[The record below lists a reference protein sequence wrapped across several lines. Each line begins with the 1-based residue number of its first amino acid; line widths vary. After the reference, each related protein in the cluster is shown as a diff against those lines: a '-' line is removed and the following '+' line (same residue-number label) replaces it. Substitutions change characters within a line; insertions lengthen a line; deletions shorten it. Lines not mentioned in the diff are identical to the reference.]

1 MTPVEFFL
9 QQSYVGLTIGAYY
22 ALIALGYTMVYG
34 IIELINFA
42 HGDLFA
48 FGFLVSLTLFGVFG
62 LQAPLEPMQAI
73 LFLPLIFLITVLSAG
88 SLNLLIDRV
97 AYRPLRNAPRLAPL
111 ITAVGVSFMLENI
124 FAIWYTPGQ
133 INYPAFLPSV
143 NVLQD
148 WFGLA
153 TTLRIRSID
162 LLPIAVPVPL
172 MIGLTIFV
180 ARTKIGKAMRAAAQD
195 RDAARMVGIDV
206 ERVIML
212 TFFIGGA
219 LAGAAGM
226 VVGLFLNTGRYLM
239 GFEAGLFAFTAAV
252 LGGIGNIR
260 GALVGGFVIGMIRVY
275 SDTYLAAEWTRS
287 VIFAVLILVLV
298 FFPSGLVGSTTTVE
312 KA

>member
-1 MTPVEFFL
+1 MTPLEFFF
-9 QQSYVGLTIGAYY
+9 QQTFVGITIGAYT

-48 FGFLVSLTLFGVFG
+48 FGFLLSLTLFAAFG
-62 LQAPLEPMQAI
+62 LPLPLGPTQAI
-73 LFLPLIFLITVLSAG
+73 IFVPLILLITMVASGA
-88 SLNLLIDRV
+88 LNVIIDRI

-111 ITAVGVSFMLENI
+111 ITAVGMSFMLENI
-124 FAIWYTPGQ
+124 FAIWKGSGQ
-133 INYPAFLPSV
+133 INYPSYLASQ
-143 NVLQD
+143 NVMRD
-148 WFGLA
+148 WLGID
-153 TTLRIRSID
+153 TTVFIRSID
-162 LLPIAVPVPL
+162 LLPILVPIPL

-180 ARTKIGKAMRAAAQD
+180 ARTRVGKAMRAAAQD

-206 ERVIML
+206 ERVIIM

-239 GFEAGLFAFTAAV
+239 GFEAGLFAFTSAV

-260 GALVGGFVIGMIRVY
+260 GAVFGGFVIGMIRVY
-275 SDTYLAAEWTRS
+275 SDSYLTPEWTRS

-298 FFPSGLVGSTTTVE
+298 FFPSGLLGSTSGVE

>member
-1 MTPVEFFL
+1 MSPLEFFL
-9 QQSYVGLTIGAYY
+9 QQSYIGLTIGAYY

-48 FGFLVSLTLFGVFG
+48 FGFLISLTLFGLFG
-62 LQAPLEPMQAI
+62 LQAPLEPMQIIIFAPII
-73 LFLPLIFLITVLSAG
+73 LLLTMVLAG
-88 SLNLLIDRV
+88 LLNMGINRI

-124 FAIWYTPGQ
+124 FALWYTPGQ
-133 INYPAFLPSV
+133 INYPAFIPSV
-143 NVLQD
+143 NILRD
-148 WFGLA
+148 WFHVD
-153 TTLRIRSID
+153 TTIFIRSID
-162 LLPIAVPVPL
+162 LLPVVVPIPL
-172 MIGLTIFV
+172 MIALTVFV
-180 ARTKIGKAMRAAAQD
+180 ARTRIGKAMRATAQD
-195 RDAARMVGIDV
+195 RDAARMMGIDV
-206 ERVIML
+206 ERTIAL

-226 VVGLFLNTGRYLM
+226 IVGLFLNTGRYLM

-260 GALVGGFVIGMIRVY
+260 GALLGGFAIGMIRVY
-275 SDTYLAAEWTRS
+275 SDTYLAPEWTRS
-287 VIFAVLILVLV
+287 VIFIMLILVLV
-298 FFPSGLVGSTTTVE
+298 FFPSGLLGSTTSIE

>member
-1 MTPVEFFL
+1 MTPGEFFL
-9 QQSYVGLTIGAYY
+9 QQTFIGITIGAYY

-48 FGFLVSLTLFGVFG
+48 FGFLISLTLFGLFG
-62 LQAPLEPMQAI
+62 LEAPLVPSQA
-73 LFLPLIFLITVLSAG
+73 LVFVPLILLLTMLLSG
-88 SLNLLIDRV
+88 LLNVLIDRI
-97 AYRPLRNAPRLAPL
+97 AYRPLRRAPRLAPL

-133 INYPAFLPSV
+133 IFYPSFLPSA
-143 NVLQD
+143 NVLRD
-148 WFGLA
+148 WLQLDTSIF
-153 TTLRIRSID
+153 IRSID
-162 LLPIAVPVPL
+162 LLPILVPVPL
-172 MIGLTIFV
+172 MAALTVFV
-180 ARTKIGKAMRAAAQD
+180 ARTRVGKAMRAAAQD
-195 RDAARMVGIDV
+195 REAASMVGINV

-212 TFFIGGA
+212 TFFIGGS

-260 GALVGGFVIGMIRVY
+260 GALVGGFVIGMVRVY
-275 SDTYLAAEWTRS
+275 SDSYLAPEWTRS

-298 FFPSGLVGSTTTVE
+298 FFPSGLLGSVTTVE
-312 KA
+312 KV

>member
-1 MTPVEFFL
+1 MTPGEFFL
-9 QQSYVGLTIGAYY
+9 QQTFIGITIGAYY

-42 HGDLFA
+42 HGDLFG
-48 FGFLVSLTLFGVFG
+48 FGFLISLTLFGLLG
-62 LQAPLEPMQAI
+62 LEAPLVPSQALI
-73 LFLPLIFLITVLSAG
+73 FVPLILLVTMLLSG
-88 SLNLLIDRV
+88 LLNVVIDRV
-97 AYRPLRNAPRLAPL
+97 AYRPLRRAPRLAPL

-133 INYPAFLPSV
+133 IFYPSFLSSV
-143 NVLQD
+143 NVLKD
-148 WFGLA
+148 WLHIN
-153 TTLRIRSID
+153 TSVYIRSID
-162 LLPIAVPVPL
+162 LLPILVPVPL
-172 MIGLTIFV
+172 MVALTVFV
-180 ARTKIGKAMRAAAQD
+180 ARTRVGKAMRAAAQD
-195 RDAARMVGIDV
+195 REAASMVGINV

-212 TFFIGGA
+212 TFFIGGS

-260 GALVGGFVIGMIRVY
+260 GALMGGFVIGMVKAY
-275 SDTYLAAEWTRS
+275 SDSYLAPEWTRS

-298 FFPSGLVGSTTTVE
+298 FFPSGLLGSTTTVE
-312 KA
+312 KV

>member
-1 MTPVEFFL
+1 MTPFEFFL
-9 QQSYVGLTIGAYY
+9 QQTFVGLTIGAYT

-48 FGFLVSLTLFGVFG
+48 FGFLISLTMFTAFG
-62 LQAPLEPMQAI
+62 LEAPLSASQAI
-73 LFLPLIFLITVLSAG
+73 IFTPIIFVATMLLSG
-88 SLNLLIDRV
+88 LLNVAVDRI

-111 ITAVGVSFMLENI
+111 ITAVGMSFALENI
-124 FAIWYTPGQ
+124 FALWYTPAQ
-133 INYPAFLPSV
+133 INYPIFLPPV
-143 NVLQD
+143 DIVQE
-148 WFGLA
+148 WFGLETA
-153 TTLRIRSID
+153 VRIRSID
-162 LLPIAVPVPL
+162 LLPIVVPVPL
-172 MIGLTIFV
+172 MIGLAAFV
-180 ARTKIGKAMRAAAQD
+180 ARTKIGKATRAAAQD
-195 RDAARMVGIDV
+195 RDAARMMGIDV

-239 GFEAGLFAFTAAV
+239 GFEAGLFAFTSAV
-252 LGGIGNIR
+252 LGGIGNIQ
-260 GALVGGFVIGMIRVY
+260 GAVLGGFVIGMIRVY
-275 SDTYLAAEWTRS
+275 SDSYLAPEWTRS

-298 FFPSGLVGSTTTVE
+298 FFPSGLLGSTIGVE

>member
-1 MTPVEFFL
+1 MTPLEFFL
-9 QQSYVGLTIGAYY
+9 QQSFVGLTIGAYY

-48 FGFLVSLTLFGVFG
+48 FGFLISLTLFTAFG
-62 LQAPLEPMQAI
+62 LPVPLDPSQAI
-73 LFLPLIFLITVLSAG
+73 IFVPIIMLATMLLSG
-88 SLNLLIDRV
+88 LLNVAIDRI
-97 AYRPLRNAPRLAPL
+97 AYRPLRYAPRLAPL

-124 FAIWYTPGQ
+124 FALWYTPGQ
-133 INYPAFLPSV
+133 INYPTFLASV
-143 NVLQD
+143 DILQE
-148 WFGLA
+148 WFNLDTA
-153 TTLRIRSID
+153 VSIRSID
-162 LLPIAVPVPL
+162 LLPIVVPVPL
-172 MIGLTIFV
+172 MIGLTVFV

-195 RDAARMVGIDV
+195 RDAARMMGIDV

-239 GFEAGLFAFTAAV
+239 GFEAGLFAFTSAV
-252 LGGIGNIR
+252 LGGIGNIQ
-260 GALVGGFVIGMIRVY
+260 GALLGGFLIGMVRVY
-275 SDTYLAAEWTRS
+275 SDSYLAPEWTRS

-298 FFPSGLVGSTTTVE
+298 FFPSGLLGATSAVE
-312 KA
+312 KV

>member
-1 MTPVEFFL
+1 MTPFEFFL
-9 QQSYVGLTIGAYY
+9 QQTFVGITIGAYT

-48 FGFLVSLTLFGVFG
+48 FGFLISLTLFTAFNLPVPMSLTQTLIF
-62 LQAPLEPMQAI
+62 APLI
-73 LFLPLIFLITVLSAG
+73 LLVTMILSGVLNVA
-88 SLNLLIDRV
+88 IDRI

-111 ITAVGVSFMLENI
+111 ITAVAISFALENI

-133 INYPAFLPSV
+133 INYPTFMASKL
-143 NVLQD
+143 VLQD
-148 WFGLA
+148 WLGMETSIF
-153 TTLRIRSID
+153 IRSID
-162 LLPIAVPVPL
+162 LLPIIVPIPM
-172 MIGLTIFV
+172 MIGLTAFV
-180 ARTKIGKAMRAAAQD
+180 ARTRVGKAMRAAAQD
-195 RDAARMVGIDV
+195 RDAARMMGINV

-239 GFEAGLFAFTAAV
+239 GFEAGLFAFTSAV
-252 LGGIGNIR
+252 LGGIGNLQ
-260 GALVGGFVIGMIRVY
+260 GAVLGGFVIGMVRVY
-275 SDTYLAAEWTRS
+275 SDSYLAPEWTRS

-298 FFPSGLVGSTTTVE
+298 FFPSGLLGSTIGVE

>member
-1 MTPVEFFL
+1 MSPGEFFA
-9 QQSYVGLTIGAYY
+9 QQVFIGITIGSYY

-48 FGFLVSLTLFGVFG
+48 FGFLISLTIFGWFG
-62 LQAPLEPMQAI
+62 LSAPLTAQQAI
-73 LFLPLIFLITVLSAG
+73 VMIPLILLLTMLLSG
-88 SLNLLIDRV
+88 LLNVGIDRI
-97 AYRPLRNAPRLAPL
+97 AYKPLRNAPRLAPL

-133 INYPAFLPSV
+133 IFYPAFLPSV
-143 NVLQD
+143 NVMRD
-148 WFGLA
+148 WLGID
-153 TTLRIRSID
+153 TTIFIRSID
-162 LLPIAVPVPL
+162 LLPIIVPIPL
-172 MIGLTIFV
+172 MIALTIFV
-180 ARTKIGKAMRAAAQD
+180 ARTKVGKAMRAAAQD
-195 RDAARMVGIDV
+195 RDAARMVGINV
-206 ERVIML
+206 ERVIMV

-260 GALVGGFVIGMIRVY
+260 GAVLGGFFVGIVRVL
-275 SDTYLAAEWTRS
+275 SDTYLAPEWTRS
-287 VIFAVLILVLV
+287 VIFAALILVLV
-298 FFPSGLVGSTTTVE
+298 FFPSGLLGSTTTVE
-312 KA
+312 KV

>member
-1 MTPVEFFL
+1 MTPGEFFL
-9 QQSYVGLTIGAYY
+9 QQTFIGITIGAYY

-42 HGDLFA
+42 HGDLFG
-48 FGFLVSLTLFGVFG
+48 FGFLISLTLFGLFG
-62 LQAPLEPMQAI
+62 LEAPLVPSQALI
-73 LFLPLIFLITVLSAG
+73 FVPLILLLTMLLSG
-88 SLNLLIDRV
+88 LLNVVIDRV
-97 AYRPLRNAPRLAPL
+97 AYRPLRRAPRLAPL

-133 INYPAFLPSV
+133 IFYPSFLSSV
-143 NVLQD
+143 NVLKD
-148 WFGLA
+148 WLHLN
-153 TTLRIRSID
+153 TNVYIRSID
-162 LLPIAVPVPL
+162 LLPILVPVPL
-172 MIGLTIFV
+172 MVALTVFV
-180 ARTKIGKAMRAAAQD
+180 ARTKVGKAMRAAAQD
-195 RDAARMVGIDV
+195 REAASMVGINV

-212 TFFIGGA
+212 TFFVGGS

-260 GALVGGFVIGMIRVY
+260 GALMGGFVIGMVKAY
-275 SDTYLAAEWTRS
+275 SDSYLAPEWTRS

-298 FFPSGLVGSTTTVE
+298 FFPSGLLGSTTTVE
-312 KA
+312 KV